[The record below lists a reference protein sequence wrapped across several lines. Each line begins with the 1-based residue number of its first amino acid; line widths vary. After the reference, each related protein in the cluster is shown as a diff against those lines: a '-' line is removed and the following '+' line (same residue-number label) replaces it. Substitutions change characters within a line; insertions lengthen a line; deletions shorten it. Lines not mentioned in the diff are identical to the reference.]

1 MKRWSQKK
9 RGVSLTTRK
18 QWAGYWFVLPFV
30 IGFVLFFLSPFLFYV
45 VMAFSKMSLT
55 NTGISFTFNHLENFK
70 EVLLNDPQYL
80 VSVFQSLQPI
90 LLNLF
95 AIVLYSLF
103 IAILLNQRFWGRAFV
118 RAVFFL
124 PVVVASGSAAL
135 RSC

>member
-1 MKRWSQKK
+1 
-9 RGVSLTTRK
+9 
-18 QWAGYWFVLPFV
+18 
-30 IGFVLFFLSPFLFYV
+30 
-45 VMAFSKMSLT
+45 MAFSKMSLT